1 MKASFYFV
9 AWILVYIL
17 IDILNIQL
25 LKENSF
31 VAACV
36 IVCGGAYIMNKI
48 FATNVQNQQVREVAK
63 FFEKIYTD
71 DVNSLKKE
79 VFKDLILEI
88 SATVY
93 LLLAIIGFATLNSGE
108 FVEYVVF
115 GFFFLLSCKNSY
127 KLLVKYNSIKNV
139 GSLSEFT
146 EDSITNF
153 LTEEEIDCYNSY
165 CTERNEHSFDE
176 MCPPKERSYK
186 IYQITSVV
194 LSIVCIL
201 LGVVLLVSWLPLF
214 FFANQGGFLIT
225 AMVLYASMALFY
237 GIKDLINCLKKN

>member
-1 MKASFYFV
+1 MKTSFYFV
-9 AWILVYIL
+9 AWILVYVL

-31 VAACV
+31 VAVCV
-36 IVCGGAYIMNKI
+36 IVWGGAYIMNKV
-48 FATNVQNQQVREVAK
+48 FATNVQNQHIREIAK

-71 DVNSLKKE
+71 DVSGLRKE

-93 LLLAIIGFATLNSGE
+93 LLLAIIGFATLNAGE
-108 FVEYVVF
+108 FVVYVVF
-115 GFFFLLSCKNSY
+115 GFFFLLSCKNTY

-139 GSLSEFT
+139 SSLSEFT

-153 LTEEEIDCYNSY
+153 LTEEEIDYYNSY
-165 CTERNEHSFDE
+165 CNERNEHSFEE
-176 MCPPKERSYK
+176 MYPPKERSYK
-186 IYQITSVV
+186 IFQITSVV
-194 LSIVCIL
+194 FSIVCIL
-201 LGVVLLVSWLPLF
+201 LGAVLLVYWLPLF

-237 GIKDLINCLKKN
+237 GIKDLINCLKMN

>member
-1 MKASFYFV
+1 MKTSFYFV
-9 AWILVYIL
+9 AWILVYVL

-36 IVCGGAYIMNKI
+36 IVWGGAYIMNKV
-48 FATNVQNQQVREVAK
+48 FATNVQNQQVRKAAK

-71 DVNSLKKE
+71 DVNGLRKE
-79 VFKDLILEI
+79 IFKDLILEVI
-88 SATVY
+88 CAVY
-93 LLLAIIGFATLNSGE
+93 LLLIIIGLASLSTGE
-108 FVEYVVF
+108 FVVYVVF

>member
-1 MKASFYFV
+1 MKTSFYFV
-9 AWILVYIL
+9 AWILVYVL

-36 IVCGGAYIMNKI
+36 IVWGGAYIMNKV
-48 FATNVQNQQVREVAK
+48 FATNIQNQHIREIAK
-63 FFEKIYTD
+63 FYEKIYTD
-71 DVNSLKKE
+71 DVSGLRKE

-88 SATVY
+88 SATIY
-93 LLLAIIGFATLNSGE
+93 LLLAIIGFATLNAGE
-108 FVEYVVF
+108 FVLYVVF
-115 GFFFLLSCKNSY
+115 GFLFLLSCKNSY

-139 GSLSEFT
+139 DYLSEFT

-165 CTERNEHSFDE
+165 CTERNNHSFKE
-176 MCPPKERSYK
+176 MYPPKERSYK
-186 IYQITSVV
+186 IFQITSIVF
-194 LSIVCIL
+194 SIVCIL
-201 LGVVLLVSWLPLF
+201 LGAVLLVYWLPLF

>member
-1 MKASFYFV
+1 MKTSFYFV
-9 AWILVYIL
+9 AWILVYVL

-36 IVCGGAYIMNKI
+36 IVWGGAYIMNKV
-48 FATNVQNQQVREVAK
+48 FATNVQNQHIREVAK

-71 DVNSLKKE
+71 DVSGLKKE
-79 VFKDLILEI
+79 VLKDLILEI

-93 LLLAIIGFATLNSGE
+93 LLLAIIGFATLNAGE
-108 FVEYVVF
+108 FVVYVVF
-115 GFFFLLSCKNSY
+115 GFFLLLSCKNSY

-139 GSLSEFT
+139 GSLTEFT

-153 LTEEEIDCYNSY
+153 LTEEEIDCYNNY
-165 CTERNEHSFDE
+165 CNERNEHSFEE
-176 MCPPKERSYK
+176 MFPPKERSYK
-186 IYQITSVV
+186 IFQITSIV

-201 LGVVLLVSWLPLF
+201 LGAVLLVYWLPLF

>member
-1 MKASFYFV
+1 MKTSFYFV
-9 AWILVYIL
+9 AWILVYVL

-36 IVCGGAYIMNKI
+36 IVWGGAYIMNKV
-48 FATNVQNQQVREVAK
+48 FATNVQNQHIREIAK
-63 FFEKIYTD
+63 FYEKIYTD
-71 DVNSLKKE
+71 DVSGLRKE

-93 LLLAIIGFATLNSGE
+93 LLLAIIGFATLNAGE
-108 FVEYVVF
+108 FVVYVVF
-115 GFFFLLSCKNSY
+115 GFFFLLSCKNTY

-139 GSLSEFT
+139 SSLSEFT
-146 EDSITNF
+146 EDSITSF
-153 LTEEEIDCYNSY
+153 LIEEEIDCYNSY
-165 CTERNEHSFDE
+165 CTERNNHSFEE
-176 MCPPKERSYK
+176 MYPPKERSYK
-186 IYQITSVV
+186 IYQITSIV

-201 LGVVLLVSWLPLF
+201 LGAVLLVYWLPLF

>member
-1 MKASFYFV
+1 MKTSFYFV
-9 AWILVYIL
+9 AWILVYVL

-36 IVCGGAYIMNKI
+36 IVWGGAYIMNKV
-48 FATNVQNQQVREVAK
+48 FATNVQNQHTREAAK

-71 DVNSLKKE
+71 DVNGLRKD
-79 VFKDLILEI
+79 VFKDLILEV

-108 FVEYVVF
+108 FAVYVVF
-115 GFFFLLSCKNSY
+115 GFFLLLSCKNSY

-153 LTEEEIDCYNSY
+153 LMEEEIDCYNSY
-165 CTERNEHSFDE
+165 CTERKEHSFEE
-176 MCPPKERSYK
+176 MCPMKERSYK

>member
-1 MKASFYFV
+1 MKTSFYFV
-9 AWILVYIL
+9 SWILVYVL

-25 LKENSF
+25 LQENSF

-36 IVCGGAYIMNKI
+36 IVWGGAYIMNKV
-48 FATNVQNQQVREVAK
+48 FATNVQNQHIREVAK

-71 DVNSLKKE
+71 DVSGLRKE

-93 LLLAIIGFATLNSGE
+93 LLLAIIGFATLNAGE
-108 FVEYVVF
+108 FVVYVVF
-115 GFFFLLSCKNSY
+115 GFFFLLSCKNTY

-139 GSLSEFT
+139 SSLSEFT

-165 CTERNEHSFDE
+165 CNERNEHSFEE

-186 IYQITSVV
+186 IFQIISVV
-194 LSIVCIL
+194 ISIVCIL
-201 LGVVLLVSWLPLF
+201 LGVVLLLSWLPLF
-214 FFANQGGFLIT
+214 FFANQGGFLIS

-237 GIKDLINCLKKN
+237 GIKDLINCLKMN

>member
-1 MKASFYFV
+1 MKTSFYFV
-9 AWILVYIL
+9 AWILVYVL

-36 IVCGGAYIMNKI
+36 IVWGGAYIMNKV
-48 FATNVQNQQVREVAK
+48 FASNAQNQQVRDVAK
-63 FFEKIYTD
+63 FYEKIYTD
-71 DVNSLKKE
+71 DVSGLRKE

-93 LLLAIIGFATLNSGE
+93 LLLAIIGFSTLNAGE
-108 FVEYVVF
+108 FVVYVVF
-115 GFFFLLSCKNSY
+115 GFFLLLSCKNTY
-127 KLLVKYNSIKNV
+127 KLLVKYNSIKNKN
-139 GSLSEFT
+139 SLSEFT
-146 EDSITNF
+146 EDSIANF
-153 LTEEEIDCYNSY
+153 LTEEEIDCYHSY
-165 CTERNEHSFDE
+165 CNEHNEHSFEE
-176 MCPPKERSYK
+176 MCPPKEHSYK
-186 IYQITSVV
+186 IFQIISVV

-214 FFANQGGFLIT
+214 FFANQGVFLIT

-237 GIKDLINCLKKN
+237 GIKDLINCLKMN